1 MMEQVDGFGFGVY
14 AKKDF
19 EMTKD
24 MVDHFADTMQ
34 FQAMEFDMAKMTT
47 GMYRRVEEVASDD

>member
-19 EMTKD
+19 EMTED

-34 FQAMEFDMAKMTT
+34 FQAMEFDMAKMRT
-47 GMYRRVEEVASDD
+47 GMY